1 MFVHTATSAFEI
13 YCLKEIK
20 NKKKIKKREREE
32 RRGKKGEKKTKYSF
46 SWKNNKNMP
55 LLPFCLLHKKS
66 VAYQARKKGFIW
78 DFTKYVKT

>member
-32 RRGKKGEKKTKYSF
+32 RRGKKGEKEREG
-46 SWKNNKNMP
+46 
-55 LLPFCLLHKKS
+55 
-66 VAYQARKKGFIW
+66 ARKRRRWKEGGMEGRAFPQQVAQLITCSIYYICFI
-78 DFTKYVKT
+78 Y